1 MTGSPEPDDP
11 WTGLGWDDGWRDA
24 FARLPGTPARVG
36 RVDRG
41 WLRVLHR
48 EGARSLAAPADG
60 PAPVTGDW
68 VACAFDDEPPGVL
81 AVAPRRT
88 ALVRRDPADNAPRPQ
103 VLAANMDHV
112 WIVHAVDQPLRA
124 GWLDRALVVAHGSG
138 ADVLV
143 VVMKADLDGAD
154 DVIAGLAALAPGVE
168 VHAASTVDGA
178 GVAALRTRLCDGRSA
193 ALLGRSGAGKSS
205 LINALLGEATHR
217 TGEVRAGDAKG
228 RHTTTRRSLVRV
240 GGGTVIDTPGVR
252 ALGLWDPAH
261 GLALTFPEIA
271 HLATRCR
278 FTDCSHTHEPGC
290 AVRSALDEGDLASDR
305 YQRYVTL
312 SD

>member
-1 MTGSPEPDDP
+1 VTPDDR
-11 WTGLGWDDGWRDA
+11 WVALGWDDAWDEA
-24 FARLPGTPARVG
+24 FAHLPGTPARVG

-48 EGARSLAAPADG
+48 DGDRSIAAPTEG

-68 VACAFDDEPPGVL
+68 VACALDHEPPRVL

-88 ALVRRDPADNAPRPQ
+88 ALVRRDPADSAPRPQ
-103 VLAANMDHV
+103 VLAANMDQV
-112 WIVHAVDQPLRA
+112 WIVHAVDQPLRE

-143 VVMKADLDGAD
+143 VVAKADLDGTDA
-154 DVIAGLAALAPGVE
+154 VVAGVTALAPGVE
-168 VHAASTVDGA
+168 VVTTSIVDST
-178 GVAALRTRLCDGRSA
+178 GVAALQARLRDGRCA

-205 LINALLGEATHR
+205 LINALLGDGAHR
-217 TGEVRAGDAKG
+217 TGAVRTGDAMG

-240 GGGTVIDTPGVR
+240 GDGAVIDTPGVR
-252 ALGLWDPAH
+252 ALGLWDPAR

-271 HLATRCR
+271 DLATHCR
-278 FTDCSHTHEPGC
+278 FADCSHTHEPGC
-290 AVRSALDEGDLASDR
+290 AVLTARDGGDLDGDR
-305 YQRYVTL
+305 HRRYVTL

>member
-1 MTGSPEPDDP
+1 MTPDDHRVA
-11 WTGLGWDDGWRDA
+11 LGWDDGWEQA
-24 FARLPGTPARVG
+24 FTRLPGRPARIA

-41 WLRVLHR
+41 RLRILERQGPV
-48 EGARSLAAPADG
+48 SVDPPVDG
-60 PAPVTGDW
+60 PPLVTGDW
-68 VACAFDDEPPGVL
+68 VTCAFDDERPRVL

-88 ALVRRDPADNAPRPQ
+88 ELVRRDPAEDAPRPQ
-103 VLAANMDHV
+103 VLAANMDQV

-124 GWLDRALVVAHGSG
+124 GWLDRALVVGHGSG

-143 VVMKADLDGAD
+143 VVAKADLDGVD
-154 DVIAGLAALAPGVE
+154 GVIAGVVALAPGVE
-168 VHAASTVDGA
+168 VHMTSTVDGA
-178 GVAALRTRLCDGRSA
+178 GVAALRERLRDGRCA
-193 ALLGRSGAGKSS
+193 ALMGRSGAGKSS

-217 TGEVRAGDAKG
+217 TGEVRAGDARG

-240 GGGTVIDTPGVR
+240 GGGSVIDTPGVR

-271 HLATRCR
+271 DLAALCR

-290 AVRSALDEGDLASDR
+290 AVLSALDDGELDTNR
-305 YQRYVTL
+305 YRRYMTL
-312 SD
+312 CV